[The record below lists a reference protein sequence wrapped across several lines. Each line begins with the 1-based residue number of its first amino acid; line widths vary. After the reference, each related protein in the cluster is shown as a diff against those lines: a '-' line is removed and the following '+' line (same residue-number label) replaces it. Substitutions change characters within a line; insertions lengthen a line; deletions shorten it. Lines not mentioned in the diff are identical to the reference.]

1 MSSNAQAATN
11 PAVYAVGKMHISGN
25 VIPNTWYQTI
35 QTPGGKPYLNAIILL
50 ADIVYWYRPTEI
62 RDERSGK
69 TTGMQQKFRDDLLQR
84 SYAALSDQFGLS
96 RKQIKD
102 ALVFLENLGVITRVF
117 RNKIVGGQCLSN
129 VMYLDLH
136 AAKLYELTYPTSVA
150 EETCREDSEVC
161 TAGDTGADFCDAAVY
176 PQTET
181 APSEEG
187 RTNTENT
194 TETSPEISDPS
205 IHPDQEIDA
214 MEMHQAYEEIVKENI
229 GYEYLMKDRDLLD
242 DHERIDELTNLIV
255 DTGSLPRK
263 TVRIGGAD
271 HPWKLVQSKFL
282 KLTGDHIR
290 YVLRTLS
297 KNDTRIQNIRAYL
310 LTTLYNATDTI
321 DNYSQAEANSDCAG
335 RD

>member
-1 MSSNAQAATN
+1 MHNAQTAMN
-11 PAVYAVGKMHISGN
+11 PAVDAVGKMHISGN

-35 QTPGGKPYLNAIILL
+35 QTSGGKPYLNAIILL
-50 ADIVYWYRPTEI
+50 ADIVYWYRPTEV

-69 TTGMQQKFRDDLLQR
+69 TTGMQQKFREDLLQR

-136 AAKLYELTYPTSVA
+136 AAKLYELTY
-150 EETCREDSEVC
+150 
-161 TAGDTGADFCDAAVY
+161 FCNASVY
-176 PQTET
+176 PQMET

-194 TETSPEISDPS
+194 TETSSEISDPS

-214 MEMHQAYEEIVKENI
+214 MEIQAYEEFVKENI
-229 GYEYLMKDRDLLD
+229 GYEYLMKDRDLLH
-242 DHERIDELTNLIV
+242 DHERIDELINLIV
-255 DTGSLPRK
+255 DTVSFPRK

-271 HPWKLVQSKFL
+271 RPWKLVQSKFL

-297 KNDTRIQNIRAYL
+297 RNDTRIQNIRAYL
-310 LTTLYNATDTI
+310 LTTLYNAMDTI

>member
-150 EETCREDSEVC
+150 EETCRKDSEVC

-229 GYEYLMKDRDLLD
+229 GYEYLMKDRDLLH

-255 DTGSLPRK
+255 DTVSLPRK

>member
-1 MSSNAQAATN
+1 MHNAQTAMN
-11 PAVYAVGKMHISGN
+11 PAVDAVGKMHISGN

-35 QTPGGKPYLNAIILL
+35 QTSGGKPYLNAIILL
-50 ADIVYWYRPTEI
+50 ADIVYWYRPTEV

-69 TTGMQQKFRDDLLQR
+69 TTGMQQKFREDLLQR

-136 AAKLYELTYPTSVA
+136 AAKLYELTY
-150 EETCREDSEVC
+150 EDSEVC
-161 TAGDTGADFCDAAVY
+161 TAGDIGTDFCNASVY
-176 PQTET
+176 PQMET

-194 TETSPEISDPS
+194 TETSSEISDPS

-214 MEMHQAYEEIVKENI
+214 MEIQAYEEFVKENI
-229 GYEYLMKDRDLLD
+229 GYEYLMKDRDLLH
-242 DHERIDELTNLIV
+242 DHERIDELINLIV
-255 DTGSLPRK
+255 DTVSFPRK

-271 HPWKLVQSKFL
+271 RPWKLVQSKFL

-297 KNDTRIQNIRAYL
+297 RNDTRIQNIRAYL
-310 LTTLYNATDTI
+310 LTTLYNAMDTI

>member
-255 DTGSLPRK
+255 DTVSLPRK

-297 KNDTRIQNIRAYL
+297 RNDTRIQNIRAYL
-310 LTTLYNATDTI
+310 LTTLYNAMDTI